1 MVLLDRMVKRA
12 PELPE
17 PLYFRAEARRLRG
30 RDSDLDEAIADLRQ
44 AIALGN
50 PPAQVH
56 RSLGYIHQKRAQP
69 AEASAEFARY
79 IELAPDAPDV
89 GLIRTYVLEGKS

>member
-1 MVLLDRMVKRA
+1 MVLLDRMVNSA
-12 PELPE
+12 PELAE

-69 AEASAEFARY
+69 DERAPSSPATSSWRPTLPMSA
-79 IELAPDAPDV
+79 
-89 GLIRTYVLEGKS
+89 